1 MKIVWLALW
10 SLLPGSSGLAQALK
24 KQHRLQLFSWDEVED
39 GVGRSRRWRLGGSDF
54 LKPFE
59 EKGERV
65 TVEQGDSKAVNLV
78 TIKTPVPSNKSPSPP
93 EIAFPRNRWFLT
105 DLRDASVR

>member
-39 GVGRSRRWRLGGSDF
+39 GAWEDPISSSPLRKKVKESPWRRATR
-54 LKPFE
+54 KP
-59 EKGERV
+59 
-65 TVEQGDSKAVNLV
+65 S
-78 TIKTPVPSNKSPSPP
+78 IS
-93 EIAFPRNRWFLT
+93 
-105 DLRDASVR
+105 